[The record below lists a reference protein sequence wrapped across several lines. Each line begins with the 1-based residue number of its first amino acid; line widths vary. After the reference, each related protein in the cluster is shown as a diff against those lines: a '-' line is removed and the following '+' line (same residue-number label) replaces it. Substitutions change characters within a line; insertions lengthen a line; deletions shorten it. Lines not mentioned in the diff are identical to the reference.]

1 MKCDTPETGNKFL
14 NIFHVVIACLGSH
27 MALTIW
33 FDCRLALRRVECTQL
48 LHDATVLVG
57 NQIWIPFSLTAPNAP
72 ECNAR
77 VCVCVRGMI
86 RWPSEFA

>member
-33 FDCRLALRRVECTQL
+33 FDCRLALLRTDCTQL
-48 LHDATVLVG
+48 LHNATVFVG
-57 NQIWIPFSLTAPNAP
+57 NQIWIPFSLTASNAP
-72 ECNAR
+72 ECNA
-77 VCVCVRGMI
+77 CVCARDISV
-86 RWPSEFA
+86 AK